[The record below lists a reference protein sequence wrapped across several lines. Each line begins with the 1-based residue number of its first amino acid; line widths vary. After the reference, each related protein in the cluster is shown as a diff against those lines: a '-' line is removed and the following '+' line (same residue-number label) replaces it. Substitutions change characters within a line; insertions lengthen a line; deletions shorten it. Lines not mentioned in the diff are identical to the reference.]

1 MATYYCIDPRASAGI
16 PGEVHSTKLNDL
28 GSVREFSVDGVPMT
42 FVYLSGLTSTATG
55 EWVVYDPGTFATT
68 RLATTSKG
76 QCAIA
81 TAAVD
86 AATKWGWYGMIG
98 SFAAFNLSAT
108 LSNNAVYASG
118 TAGAGTSTITK
129 NAQVKKAVTRG
140 TITTTTGGAVQTCVI
155 DRPFIGS
162 YDESV

>member
-1 MATYYCIDPRASAGI
+1 MATYYSVDPRGSAGI
-16 PGEVHSTKLNDL
+16 PGEVHTTKLNDL
-28 GSVREFSVDGVPMT
+28 GAVREFSVDGVPMS
-42 FVYLSGLTSTATG
+42 FIYLSGLTSTATG
-55 EWVVYDPGTFATT
+55 EWVCFDPGTFTTT

-81 TAAVD
+81 TGAVD
-86 AATKWGWYGMIG
+86 ASTKWGWYGYVG

-118 TAGAGTSTITK
+118 TAGAGTSTLTK
-129 NAQVKKAVTRG
+129 NCQVKKAVTRG
-140 TITTTTGGAVQTCVI
+140 AAPTTTGGATQATVI

>member
-1 MATYYCIDPRASAGI
+1 MATYYSVDPRPASGI
-16 PGEVHSTKLNDL
+16 PGEVHTTKQNDL
-28 GSVREFSVDGVPMT
+28 GAERVFFVDGVPMT
-42 FVYLSGLTSTATG
+42 FIYLSGLTSTAAN
-55 EWVVYDPGTFATT
+55 EWVCYDPGTFTTT

-86 AATKWGWYGMIG
+86 ASTKWGWYCIIG
-98 SFAAFNLSAT
+98 SFGAFNLSAT

-118 TAGAGTSTITK
+118 TAGAGTSAITK

-140 TITTTTGGAVQTCVI
+140 AAPTTTGGAAQTTVI
-155 DRPFIGS
+155 DRPYIGS